1 MIRGLDSFRV
11 ERSKTT
17 LVRGRGKGP
26 GPGLGGRLVTAPAK
40 SIKCDQCDKSFP
52 VNVDESV
59 LVRHINTDHIAAQP
73 SLCNDKIIERDT
85 EENKLSLEQISELVR
100 LSGV

>member
-1 MIRGLDSFRV
+1 MIRGLDSVRV
-11 ERSKTT
+11 ERSKST
-17 LVRGRGKGP
+17 LVLGRGKGW
-26 GPGLGGRLVTAPAK
+26 GPRLGGRLVTAK

-52 VNVDESV
+52 ANVDESV
-59 LVRHINTDHIAAQP
+59 LVRHINNDHMAAQP
-73 SLCNDKIIERDT
+73 LLGNDKIIERDT